1 MRCEEAWADLADA
14 NPPPADQ
21 AARQKSWDRIVVQ
34 ECKTKLEL
42 SANDQVDRARLMVV
56 SAPHAGDWLKA
67 MPIYAFGLRL
77 DNDSIRVAV
86 GLQLGLPLCF
96 SHTCPCGEQVD
107 SHGIHGLSCR
117 ASAGVGISA
126 RHFLLNDIIC
136 RALASAS
143 IPSVK
148 EPVGLGSYIDEGG
161 VEKGLRPD
169 GLTLIPW
176 SSGRCLAWDATVS
189 DTLAPSYLAL
199 SIHSAGAVAEAAA
212 DRKRRK
218 YMSISGMHH
227 FILVAMEMLGPI
239 CSEGASF
246 LFEIAEKLSRITGE
260 QHEKA
265 FSFQRISVAIQ
276 RGNAAAFHGNMTSL

>member
-1 MRCEEAWADLADA
+1 
-14 NPPPADQ
+14 
-21 AARQKSWDRIVVQ
+21 
-34 ECKTKLEL
+34 
-42 SANDQVDRARLMVV
+42 
-56 SAPHAGDWLKA
+56 
-67 MPIYAFGLRL
+67 MPISAFGLRL
-77 DNDSIRVAV
+77 DNDSIRITV
-86 GLQLGLPLCF
+86 GLRLGLPLC
-96 SHTCPCGEQVD
+96 SCHTCPCGEQVD
-107 SHGIHGLSCR
+107 SRGVHGLSCR
-117 ASAGVGISA
+117 ASAGRSA

-148 EPVGLGSYIDEGG
+148 EPVGLGSYIDEDG

-169 GLTLIPW
+169 GLKLIPW

-218 YMSISGMHH
+218 YSCISGTHH
-227 FILVAMEMLGPI
+227 FISVAVESLGPI

-246 LFEIAEKLSRITGE
+246 LSEIAEKISRTTGE
-260 QHEKA
+260 KREK
-265 FSFQRISVAIQ
+265 SYLFQRISVAIQ
-276 RGNAAAFHGNMTSL
+276 RGNAAAFHGTLTSFSVNTLAIWEADLDLLPLFLNDFNFLYFDFYLIFAYRKLSTVGW